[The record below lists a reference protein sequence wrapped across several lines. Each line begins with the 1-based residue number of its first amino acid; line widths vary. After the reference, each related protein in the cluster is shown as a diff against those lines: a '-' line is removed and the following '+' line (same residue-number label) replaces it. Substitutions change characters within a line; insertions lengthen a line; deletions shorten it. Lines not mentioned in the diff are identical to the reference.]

1 MDSKSLSCSRNLN
14 KVSPFVFYSFL
25 VCPSWCNWVGITW
38 RAQYGKRRQKIL
50 KSNFNIVTKLKLNYL
65 NSLWRKWPNPE
76 LQKLQFNREKPQS
89 WMCRM
94 SSQKQGFFFFPT
106 TTVCFFIFL
115 YLLRW
120 NVEITRLL
128 ANDWNKCT
136 CCRDECS
143 HLTELLE
150 EKNKALELV
159 ISENEELKTQLE
171 EITAR
176 AKNAEGENKTF
187 IDRWM
192 LEKMRDAER
201 LNEVFWF

>member
-1 MDSKSLSCSRNLN
+1 MWVLVLIVGHNSFFWYHQCMDSRSLSCSRNLN

-94 SSQKQGFFFFPT
+94 SSQKQGFFFFPYYYCMFFRFPIF
-106 TTVCFFIFL
+106 TV
-115 YLLRW
+115 
-120 NVEITRLL
+120 V
-128 ANDWNKCT
+128 K
-136 CCRDECS
+136 CRDY
-143 HLTELLE
+143 
-150 EKNKALELV
+150 KA
-159 ISENEELKTQLE
+159 SGRWLKQMYMLQ
-171 EITAR
+171 
-176 AKNAEGENKTF
+176 G
-187 IDRWM
+187 WM
-192 LEKMRDAER
+192 FSFNWAIRRKE
-201 LNEVFWF
+201 